1 MIFFDMPYNLIT
13 FILGAFLLGWI
24 LASVNARLGH
34 RRHRR
39 RDLRDDRIRS
49 LEADL
54 RVAQTNAEQARE
66 QLARIA
72 SKLDGANDG
81 IGKREQI
88 ISQQQSRIDELERDL
103 RESVEKTCELRA
115 ALTERA
121 NENMRSQA
129 RLREVE
135 TELSVAIASTDLIAT
150 GVLDYSLSQDAAATD
165 SEAGA
170 VET

>member
-1 MIFFDMPYNLIT
+1 MPYNLIT

-34 RRHRR
+34 RRTRR
-39 RDLRDDRIRS
+39 RDPRDDKIRS
-49 LEADL
+49 LEAGQ
-54 RVAQTNAEQARE
+54 RVAQTNAEQTRE
-66 QLARIA
+66 QLARIV
-72 SKLDGANDG
+72 SELDDANDG
-81 IGKREQI
+81 IGKRERI
-88 ISQQQSRIDELERDL
+88 ISQQQSRMDELEKDL

-115 ALTERA
+115 ALTERT

-150 GVLDYSLSQDAAATD
+150 GVLDYSLPQDAAATG
-165 SEAGA
+165 SETGA
-170 VET
+170 AET